1 MKKKKL
7 IKVLAIA
14 LVLVLGLSAVA
25 FGASVT
31 KSINVMMGGIK
42 LYVDDEQFTP
52 KDANGNVVQPIVY
65 NGTTYL
71 PARAVSEALGKAVH
85 WDNATKSVYIG
96 DHDSSVMSEYLKD
109 VNIYNAQYAKSSEP
123 NKWVA
128 LSNTSQKNVQAA
140 DGTTDPNGFSF
151 YKPKYDYAVAVK
163 YDFLINQKYSKLKA
177 TYLLSDLSKNY
188 STPFTVSILGDEN
201 VLYESKML
209 TAGFIPQEI
218 DCDVTG
224 ISKLTILVKAKSGE
238 EFKGNPDERVGALAI
253 TFRDAGLYK

>member
-96 DHDSSVMSEYLKD
+96 DHDSSVPDTLLKD
-109 VNIYNAQYAKSSEP
+109 LAVFSAQFLLKDGKPPTSMKVPDYDKVAKGGDGKTYADGYHFFGYNPYWAAGYTHSFLLEGKYSEFKGSFILDEEAKSQS
-123 NKWVA
+123 
-128 LSNTSQKNVQAA
+128 L
-140 DGTTDPNGFSF
+140 
-151 YKPKYDYAVAVK
+151 
-163 YDFLINQKYSKLKA
+163 
-177 TYLLSDLSKNY
+177 
-188 STPFTVSILGDEN
+188 PFTLSILGDGE
-201 VLYESKML
+201 VLYEANNL
-209 TAGFIPQEI
+209 TGGFAPKTFEVN
-218 DCDVTG
+218 VTG
-224 ISKLTILVKAKSGE
+224 VQVLTLQAKLDNEKTFPISGPYAGTV
-238 EFKGNPDERVGALAI
+238 
-253 TFRDAGLYK
+253 FRTAELYK

>member
-85 WDNATKSVYIG
+85 WDNSTKSVYIG
-96 DHDSSVMSEYLKD
+96 DHDSSVPDKLLKD
-109 VNIYNAQYAKSSEP
+109 MNVYNAQIYYEVGGGWNES
-123 NKWVA
+123 NV
-128 LSNTSQKNVQAA
+128 NTSKLLPVKAA
-140 DGTTDPNGFSF
+140 DGNTYPTSFTYKIPGHDSGTIFKYEFLTDS
-151 YKPKYDYAVAVK
+151 
-163 YDFLINQKYSKLKA
+163 KYSKFKS
-177 TYLLSDLSKNY
+177 TFLLSDTFKKFDM
-188 STPFTVSILGDEN
+188 PFKMKVLGDGET
-201 VLYESKML
+201 LYESKVL
-209 TAGFIPQEI
+209 KGGFAPQSI
-218 DCDVTG
+218 DCD
-224 ISKLTILVKAKSGE
+224 ISGVEVMTLQLELE
-238 EFKGNPDERVGALAI
+238 EGHKFYYMTDGVSIVFK
-253 TFRDAGLYK
+253 DAALYK